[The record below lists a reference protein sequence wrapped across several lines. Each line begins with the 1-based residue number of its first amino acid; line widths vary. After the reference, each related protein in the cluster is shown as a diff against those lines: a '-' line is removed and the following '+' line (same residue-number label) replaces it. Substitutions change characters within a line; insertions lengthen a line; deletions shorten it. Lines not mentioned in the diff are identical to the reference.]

1 MEEKIDFDQIFDLKK
16 KIMREIF
23 DKKMMMNYY
32 VNSLKK
38 N

>member
-23 DKKMMMNYY
+23 DKKMMNYY